1 MEVSSTLTLSHLAI
15 FLSFPFAVREAS
27 MMGTFKPC
35 FEDWVRLEDVELGA
49 GELEGMEKARGTTM
63 RVLCILIL
71 KIGVWL

>member
-1 MEVSSTLTLSHLAI
+1 
-15 FLSFPFAVREAS
+15 

-35 FEDWVRLEDVELGA
+35 FEVWVRLEDVELGA
-49 GELEGMEKARGTTM
+49 GQLEGMEKARGTTM